1 MDLGL
6 KGRTA
11 LVGGASRGLGFACA
25 MAFAQEGANV
35 AVCSRNR
42 AAIEAAA
49 ERIASATGVRTLP
62 IPCDQRRPG
71 DLEQMVETIERELG
85 PIEILVNNTGGPPPG
100 LFQDHD
106 DEAWT
111 SAFDGLLMSVVRL
124 CRLVLPSMKARGW
137 GRIINNTS
145 FTVKEPAER
154 LILSNALRSSVLA
167 LGKTLARETAADGIT
182 VNTVCPG
189 PFDTDR
195 LRALFREQADATGRS
210 VEAVRSDW
218 EARVPIGRLPLPEE
232 LAHLVA
238 FLASDRAAAITGAC
252 IPVDGGLLHGLY

>member
-1 MDLGL
+1 MNLGL

-25 MAFAQEGANV
+25 LALAREGANV
-35 AVCSRNR
+35 ALCSRNR
-42 AAIEAAA
+42 EAIEDAAL
-49 ERIASATGVRTLP
+49 RIEQETSGSVLP
-62 IPCDQRRPG
+62 YVCDQRRQG
-71 DLEQMVETIERELG
+71 DLETMIRTIEDRVG
-85 PIEILVNNTGGPPPG
+85 PVDILVNNTGGPPPG
-100 LFQDHD
+100 LFFDHSED
-106 DEAWT
+106 AWAA
-111 SAFDGLLMSVVRL
+111 AFEGLLLSVVRL
-124 CRLVLPSMKARGW
+124 CRLVLPSMRARGW

-154 LILSNALRSSVLA
+154 LVLSNALRSSVLA
-167 LGKTLARETAADGIT
+167 LGKTLSRETAADGIT

-210 VEAVRSDW
+210 VEVVRSEW
-218 EARVPIGRLPLPEE
+218 EARVPIGRLPVPEE
-232 LAHLVA
+232 LANLVA
-238 FLASDRAAAITGAC
+238 FLASEQAAAITGAC